1 VSEQYTGLDDDISQR
16 VKAEVGESWLR
27 SAKIA
32 RKAGQLQEAFSF
44 LLEAQKYESPKV
56 FLEAA
61 KLNWERGFRTQA
73 ITVLRKGLQATFPDV
88 MKALETL
95 EPNLPEASQLGRA
108 LEELGQGHLRELC
121 AQAKL
126 LLARYVEEA
135 ASVSNENVK
144 KYFDHA
150 KELSKTSDEIFYH
163 QAKFFDKQCQ
173 KMTPEQMIN
182 QSEVVTHA
190 ALIYLRSLRCGP
202 SYLDECMPRLLTIWL
217 DFAENI
223 HEASFSKDKDP
234 KSIAALHNASTQL
247 SKLNRSIYIT
257 RTKMPAYY
265 FLTAFP
271 QIVSRICHPHEETY
285 NVLRSLMIT
294 VFLKFPQQAF
304 WHMVCVSKNREQ
316 KRQTRC
322 SQVFKEATAQ
332 SQELGPFLA
341 DAILFSKKID
351 ELCDKK
357 TEDRQM
363 VTSFRDLL
371 PSFLGLFNQR
381 QMSPLILPIQR
392 NMVVTCPTA
401 EANLSCYNPFPAGVV
416 TIVGVE
422 DEIQVMMSLV
432 RPKKITL
439 RGSDGRLYPFLAKP
453 KDDLRRDCRLMDLA
467 CLLNRMFRKEP
478 EARKR
483 DLMVRTYTVVPT
495 NETSGLIE
503 WIGNLKGL
511 RQIINQLLKER
522 GCNLITLQRGH
533 TPDPKKDS
541 LEKKKECLRRC
552 IEEQRIGEPS
562 ASVFRE
568 WFVRTFP
575 DPQVPQPK
583 CIEVRNIIQCF
594 TIK

>member
-1 VSEQYTGLDDDISQR
+1 MCEQYATLKEGISR
-16 VKAEVGESWLR
+16 KVKAEVGETWLR

-61 KLNWERGFRTQA
+61 KLNWERGLRTQA
-73 ITVLRKGLQATFPDV
+73 ITVLRKGLLVTFPDV
-88 MKALETL
+88 MRALEAQETGG
-95 EPNLPEASQLGRA
+95 PEALGLGRA
-108 LEELGQGHLRELC
+108 LERLERPGLRELC
-121 AQAKL
+121 AQGKL

-150 KELSKTSDEIFYH
+150 RELSKTSDEIFYH

-182 QSEVVTHA
+182 QSEMVTYA

-217 DFAENI
+217 DFAEHI
-223 HEASFSKDKDP
+223 HDASFAKDKDP
-234 KSIAALHNASTQL
+234 KSIAALNNATTQL
-247 SKLNRSIYIT
+247 SKLNKSLYAY
-257 RTKMPAYY
+257 RTKVPAYY

-271 QIVSRICHPHEETY
+271 QIVSRICHPHEETN

-304 WHMVCVSKNREQ
+304 WHMVCVSKNRDP
-316 KRQTRC
+316 KRQARC
-322 SQVFKEATAQ
+322 SQVFKEASGQ
-332 SQELGPFLA
+332 CPDLKPFLE

-357 TEDRQM
+357 TEDRQST
-363 VTSFRDLL
+363 TSFRELL
-371 PSFLGLFNQR
+371 PSLPALFNQR
-381 QMSPLILPIQR
+381 SMSRLILPIQR
-392 NMVVTCPTA
+392 NMVGTCPTA
-401 EANLSCYNPFPAGVV
+401 EANLDAYDPFPSGVV
-416 TIVGVE
+416 TIAGVE
-422 DEIQVMMSLV
+422 DEIQVMTSLV
-432 RPKKITL
+432 KPKKITL

-483 DLMVRTYTVVPT
+483 DLLVRTYTVVPT

-503 WIGNLKGL
+503 WVGNLKGL
-511 RQIINQLLKER
+511 RQIITQLLKER
-522 GCNLITLQRGH
+522 GCNMVALMRGNA
-533 TPDPKKDS
+533 PDVKKDS

-552 IEEQRIGEPS
+552 LEEQKVGEVSP
-562 ASVFRE
+562 SVFRE

-575 DPQVPQPK
+575 DPQVGAY
-583 CIEVRNIIQCF
+583 RF
-594 TIK
+594 

>member
-1 VSEQYTGLDDDISQR
+1 MSEQYAGEGDGISR
-16 VKAEVGESWLR
+16 KAKAEVGESWLR

-44 LLEAQKYESPKV
+44 LLEAQKYENPKV

-61 KLNWERGFRTQA
+61 KLNWERNFPTQA
-73 ITVLRKGLQATFPDV
+73 ITVLKKGLVATFPNV
-88 MKALETL
+88 MKALESVV
-95 EPNLPEASQLGRA
+95 EGPGSSEVGRA
-108 LEELGQGHLRELC
+108 LEELKKAGPGLRELC
-121 AQAKL
+121 AQSKL
-126 LLARYVEEA
+126 LLARYVEGA
-135 ASVSNENVK
+135 ASVSNEKVK

-150 KELSKTSDEIFYH
+150 KEISKTSDEIFYY

-173 KMTPEQMIN
+173 KMTPEQMVN

-190 ALIYLRSLRCGP
+190 AIVYLRSLRCGP

-217 DFAENI
+217 DFAEII
-223 HEASFSKDKDP
+223 HDLSFAKDKDP
-234 KSIAALHNASTQL
+234 KSIAALNNATNQL
-247 SKLNRSIYIT
+247 SKLNKSIYAS
-257 RTKMPAYY
+257 RTKIPAYY

-285 NVLRSLMIT
+285 NVLRMLMIT
-294 VFLKFPQQAF
+294 VFQQFPQQAF
-304 WHMVCVSKNREQ
+304 WHMVCVSKNRDS
-316 KRQTRC
+316 KRQSRC

-332 SQELGPFLA
+332 RKDCKQFLE

-357 TEDRQM
+357 TEDNQK
-363 VTSFRDLL
+363 VTSFRELL
-371 PSFLGLFNQR
+371 PSLPALFNQR
-381 QMSPLILPIQR
+381 SLSPLILPIQR
-392 NMVVTCPTA
+392 NMVVTCPTS
-401 EANLSCYNPFPAGVV
+401 EANPDIYNPFPAGVV
-416 TIVGVE
+416 TVAGVE
-422 DEIQVMMSLV
+422 DQIHVMMSLV
-432 RPKKITL
+432 KPKKITL
-439 RGSDGRLYPFLAKP
+439 RGSDGRLYSFLAKP

-483 DLMVRTYTVVPT
+483 DLLVRTYTVVPT

-503 WIGNLKGL
+503 WVDNLKGL

-522 GCNLITLQRGH
+522 GCNLVTLQRGH
-533 TPDPKKDS
+533 TPDFKKDS
-541 LEKKKECLRRC
+541 LEKKKECLRRS
-552 IEEQRIGEPS
+552 IEEQKCGEDVS

-575 DPQVPQPK
+575 DPQV
-583 CIEVRNIIQCF
+583 VRV
-594 TIK
+594 IKKAFRSYF